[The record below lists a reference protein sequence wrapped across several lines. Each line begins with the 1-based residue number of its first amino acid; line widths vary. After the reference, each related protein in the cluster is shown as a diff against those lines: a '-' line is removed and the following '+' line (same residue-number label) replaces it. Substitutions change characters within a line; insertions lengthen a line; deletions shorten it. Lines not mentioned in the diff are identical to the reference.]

1 MSRPDVRLSAV
12 TRAERHAVIDATS
25 NAVSGVGGWIDD
37 VNFFSNL
44 SAALRFV
51 IPVSG
56 ASALGPKLL
65 AIGLRFD
72 TAVIAALDQAAVAGS
87 DKSELIVSLNVTF
100 VHDDP
105 DLRRT
110 VPAVPG

>member
-1 MSRPDVRLSAV
+1 MPRPDVRLSAV
-12 TRAERHAVIDATS
+12 TRAERHAVINATS
-25 NAVSGVGGWIDD
+25 NAVSDVGGWIDD

-44 SAALRFV
+44 SAALRFA
-51 IPVSG
+51 IPFSG
-56 ASALGPKLL
+56 VSALGLKLL

-72 TAVIAALDQAAVAGS
+72 TADIAALDQAAAAGPE
-87 DKSELIVSLNVTF
+87 KSELIVSLNVTF

-105 DLRRT
+105 DVRRT